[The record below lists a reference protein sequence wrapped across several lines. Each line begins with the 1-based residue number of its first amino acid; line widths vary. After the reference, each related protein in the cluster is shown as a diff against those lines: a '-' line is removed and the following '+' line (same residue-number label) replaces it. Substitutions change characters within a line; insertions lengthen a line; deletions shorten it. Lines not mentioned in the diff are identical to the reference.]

1 MSNPMPSN
9 PMTSNPVPSNPDRS
23 DPTTSNAG
31 TPESTP
37 ASEPAESVPAESFK
51 DIFSEYEHSHS
62 RKREPGAQGRE
73 GTVIAVTADSIVL
86 DIGFKTEGVLPLS
99 AFPADKP
106 AKPGDKVQVTIK
118 GRDPE
123 GYYELTRGKVER
135 PTDWASLEKAF
146 VDKSTIIGTVTGV
159 VKGGLSVDVGVRA
172 FMPASRSGTRD
183 ASELEKLVEQEIR
196 CRIIK
201 LDVAEEDVVV
211 DRRAI
216 AEDEERAGKERRFS
230 EFKEGDTVQGEV
242 RSLTDYGAFV
252 DIGGADAL
260 LHVGEISWRRIN
272 KPSDVLSA
280 GQRIEAVIIKIDAD
294 RHRIAIGMKQLQ
306 PHPWDA
312 VAEKYKAGERVRG
325 TVTRIA
331 DFGAFVEIEP
341 GIEGLIHISEMSWA
355 KRVRTAADVVK
366 PGETVEAVIL
376 GVNAAERRISLGLK
390 QALGDPWA
398 GAAQKFAPGTVI
410 EGPVTSLTKF
420 GAFVQLTE
428 GVEGMIHVSEIS
440 AEKRI
445 NHPQEVLKA
454 GQMVKAQV
462 LALDTEKRLIR
473 LSMKQLVPTGL
484 DEYLAE
490 HKEGEIVTGRLTEIS
505 DGRARVELGEGVV
518 ATCRIPEDRPA
529 KEDKHPES
537 SSPSSLSSNLSSKP
551 DLSSLGSMLQ
561 ARWKSGVPA
570 DEVKPESLRA
580 GQIRK
585 FRIASLDQA
594 AKKIEL
600 TLE

>member
-1 MSNPMPSN
+1 MSNPE
-9 PMTSNPVPSNPDRS
+9 TSRPN
-23 DPTTSNAG
+23 
-31 TPESTP
+31 TPEPNTPNAIVPDPAP
-37 ASEPAESVPAESFK
+37 ASEPIESFE
-51 DIFSEYEHSHS
+51 DIFSEYEQSHS
-62 RKREPGAQGRE
+62 RKSETGSQRRE
-73 GTVIAVTADSIVL
+73 GTVIALTADSIIL
-86 DIGFKTEGVLPLS
+86 DIGFKTEGVLPLT

-106 AKPGDKVQVTIK
+106 PKPGDKVHVTVK

-146 VDKSTIIGTVTGV
+146 AEKSTIIGTVTGV
-159 VKGGLSVDVGVRA
+159 VKGGLSVDIGVRA
-172 FMPASRSGTRD
+172 FMPASRSGTHD
-183 ASELEKLVEQEIR
+183 ASEMEKLVEQEIR

-201 LDVAEEDVVV
+201 LDVEDEDVVV

-216 AEDEERAGKERRFS
+216 AEDEERAGKERRYS
-230 EFKEGDTVQGEV
+230 ELKEGDTVQGEV

-260 LHVGEISWRRIN
+260 LHVGEIAWRRVN

-280 GQRIEAVIIKIDAD
+280 GQQIEAVIIKIDSD
-294 RHRIAIGMKQLQ
+294 KRRIAISMKQLQ

-325 TVTRIA
+325 AVTRLA
-331 DFGAFVEIEP
+331 DFGAFVELEP

-366 PGETVEAVIL
+366 PGETVDAVIL
-376 GVNAAERRISLGLK
+376 GVNAGERRISLGLK

-410 EGPVTSLTKF
+410 EGPVTNLTKF

-428 GVEGMIHVSEIS
+428 GVEGMIHISEIS

-445 NHPQEVLKA
+445 NHPQEVLRA
-454 GQMVKAQV
+454 SQLVKAQV
-462 LALDTEKRLIR
+462 LAIDPEKRMIR
-473 LSMKQLVPTGL
+473 LSMKQLVPSGL

-490 HKEGEIVTGRLTEIS
+490 HKDGDIVTGRIVEVS
-505 DGRARVELGEGVV
+505 DGRARVELGEGVQ
-518 ATCRIPEDRPA
+518 AMCKISEERPA
-529 KEDKHPES
+529 NEDKRAEPDPPGS
-537 SSPSSLSSNLSSKP
+537 STP

-570 DEVKPESLRA
+570 AEAKPESLRA

-585 FRIASLDQA
+585 FRIAMLDPA

-600 TLE
+600 EFE

>member
-1 MSNPMPSN
+1 MSNPN
-9 PMTSNPVPSNPDRS
+9 IS
-23 DPTTSNAG
+23 DSNA
-31 TPESTP
+31 TDINTAKAAPESAP
-37 ASEPAESVPAESFK
+37 VEAEPTESFK
-51 DIFSEYEHSHS
+51 DVFSEYEQSHR
-62 RKREPGAQGRE
+62 RKAESGSQRRE

-86 DIGFKTEGVLPLS
+86 DIGFKTEGVLPLT

-106 AKPGDKVQVTIK
+106 PKSGDRVQVTIK

-146 VDKSTIIGTVTGV
+146 AEKSTIIGTVTGV
-159 VKGGLSVDVGVRA
+159 VKGGLSVDIGVRA
-172 FMPASRSGTRD
+172 FMPASRSGTHD
-183 ASELEKLVEQEIR
+183 AAELEKLVEQEIR

-201 LDVAEEDVVV
+201 LDVDDEDVVV

-230 EFKEGDTVQGEV
+230 ELKEGDIVQGEV

-260 LHVGEISWRRIN
+260 LHVGEISWRRVA
-272 KPSDVLSA
+272 KPADVLST
-280 GQRIEAVIIKIDAD
+280 GQLIEAKIIKIDEEK
-294 RHRIAIGMKQLQ
+294 HRIAISLKQLQ

-312 VAEKYKAGERVRG
+312 VPGKYKPGERIRG
-325 TVTRIA
+325 TISRIA

-355 KRVRTAADVVK
+355 KRVRTPSDVVQ
-366 PGETVEAVIL
+366 PGDTVEAVIL

-398 GAAQKFAPGTVI
+398 GADQKFAPGTVI
-410 EGPVTSLTKF
+410 EGPVINLTKF
-420 GAFVQLTE
+420 GAFVQLAE

-445 NHPQEVLKA
+445 NHPQEVLRS
-454 GQMVKAQV
+454 GQVVKAQV

-490 HKEGEIVTGRLTEIS
+490 HKEGDVVTGRFIEVS
-505 DGRARVELGEGVV
+505 EGRARVELGEGVQ
-518 ATCRIPEDRPA
+518 ALCRIPGENPA
-529 KEDKHPES
+529 KEKSTEAAS
-537 SSPSSLSSNLSSKP
+537 SSSSSTAKA

-561 ARWKSGVPA
+561 ARWKSGAPPSGA
-570 DEVKPESLRA
+570 KPEAMRS
-580 GQIRK
+580 GQVRE
-585 FRIASLDQA
+585 FRIAKLDPA
-594 AKKIEL
+594 TKKIEL
-600 TLE
+600 ELTQE

>member
-1 MSNPMPSN
+1 M
-9 PMTSNPVPSNPDRS
+9 S
-23 DPTTSNAG
+23 DPDAPNSG

-37 ASEPAESVPAESFK
+37 AKEPVESLPAESFK
-51 DIFSEYEHSHS
+51 DIFSEYEQSHS
-62 RKREPGAQGRE
+62 RKSEPGSQRRE
-73 GTVIAVTADSIVL
+73 GTVIALTADSVVL
-86 DIGFKTEGVLPLS
+86 DIGFKTEGVLPLT

-106 AKPGDKVQVTIK
+106 PKPGDRVQVTIK

-146 VDKSTIIGTVTGV
+146 AEKSTIIGTVTGV
-159 VKGGLSVDVGVRA
+159 VKGGLSVDIGVRA
-172 FMPASRSGTRD
+172 FMPASRSGTHD

-201 LDVAEEDVVV
+201 LDVADEDVVV

-216 AEDEERAGKERRFS
+216 AEDEERAGKERRYS
-230 EFKEGDTVQGEV
+230 ELKEGDTVHGEV

-260 LHVGEISWRRIN
+260 LHVGEISWRRVN
-272 KPSDVLSA
+272 KPSDVLST
-280 GQRIEAVIIKIDAD
+280 GQQIEAVIIKIDPD
-294 RHRIAIGMKQLQ
+294 KHRVAISMKQLQ

-312 VAEKYKAGERVRG
+312 VAEKYKAGDRVRG

-331 DFGAFVEIEP
+331 DFGAFVELEP

-355 KRVRTAADVVK
+355 KRVRNPSDIVK

-390 QALGDPWA
+390 QALGDPWV
-398 GAAQKFAPGTVI
+398 GAAQKYAPGTVI
-410 EGPVTSLTKF
+410 EGPVTNIMKF

-440 AEKRI
+440 AEKHI
-445 NHPQEVLKA
+445 NHPQEVLKV
-454 GQMVKAQV
+454 GQVVKAQV

-490 HKEGEIVTGRLTEIS
+490 HKEGDVVTGRMVEVS
-505 DGRARVELGEGVV
+505 GGRARVELGEGVV
-518 ATCRIPEDRPA
+518 ATCRIPAEASA
-529 KEDKHPES
+529 KENKRVEPAP
-537 SSPSSLSSNLSSKP
+537 SPSSKP

-561 ARWKSGVPA
+561 ARWKSGGAA
-570 DEVKPESLRA
+570 DETKPEALRE
-580 GQIRK
+580 GQIRQ
-585 FRIASLDQA
+585 FRIVKLDPA
-594 AKKIEL
+594 TKTIEL
-600 TLE
+600 ELE